1 MGKVLKAAQAI
12 TAKTK
17 IAIACQGGGSQTA
30 FTAGALKALCE
41 ARIADEFE
49 IVSMSGTSGGL
60 SAPCS
65 SGTHLSATIT
75 RRGDS

>member
-30 FTAGALKALCE
+30 FTAGALKAQL
-41 ARIADEFE
+41 
-49 IVSMSGTSGGL
+49 
-60 SAPCS
+60 
-65 SGTHLSATIT
+65 
-75 RRGDS
+75 

>member
-49 IVSMSGTSGGL
+49 IVGHTDLGSIGFLYRQPHSFS
-60 SAPCS
+60 
-65 SGTHLSATIT
+65 
-75 RRGDS
+75 